1 MARAYM
7 YVALVLAGSS
17 LAVAGGCPSGLGG
30 FSFPLGDTVRLE
42 LVNESDFDVA
52 PNIVFGEDGGFF
64 SRLTG
69 GDTLATG
76 LIAPGQTLV
85 FNVACEE
92 LGYVFSNQAEQIGPE
107 GDSAFAGD
115 SRVLEQE
122 DDFECGD
129 VVRFLFIGNGADFG
143 VAVSVNGRIVG

>member
-1 MARAYM
+1 MNRMHAGMILMAW
-7 YVALVLAGSS
+7 S
-17 LAVAGGCPSGLGG
+17 LTAVGGCPSGLNG
-30 FSFPLGDTVRLE
+30 FSFPPADTVRLE

-52 PNIVFGEDGGFF
+52 PNIVFGRDAGFF

-69 GDTLATG
+69 GSTLATG
-76 LIAPGQTLV
+76 LIAPGETLV

-92 LGYVFSNQAEQIGPE
+92 LGYVFSNQAEQIGPA

-115 SRVLEQE
+115 SRLLERE
-122 DDFECGD
+122 EEFDCGD